1 MAVVGRGIAGL
12 SLARELLFQ
21 TKKSIVLIG
30 PEKALPGSATIV
42 AQGVS
47 AVKGLVLGKEPLFV
61 AKLAGHRF
69 LKKWLAE
76 VSRESGLG
84 VSFDGAG
91 VGEISTTME
100 DLQWNMTRAYHRRF
114 QGIFGAVSGTFSGSE
129 SWPGSASSKR
139 PFGADPYR
147 GHHQGVLHPE
157 DFWFDPE
164 EALCALENLLSK
176 APHQVTSVFR
186 TAAALSLEDSGL
198 VQIRF
203 DGEEVVNARHVVLA
217 AGHQTP
223 NLLAG
228 ILGSSQGSDF
238 GPLKTAGWS
247 EVGGE
252 TLTFPALKSGPLA
265 FSAASFRGTSL
276 GVSSFV
282 RRTHSLTRK
291 KNGCLI
297 AGSTAQ
303 KTLEKPFAKK
313 PVSPVESM
321 AYEIEM
327 MAGHQATDP
336 AAWQSRFGLRL
347 RTKDRA
353 PVCGRLSGFADR
365 IWVFSGFYK
374 NGLQLAPLM
383 AADLA
388 QAIASNDETVISKQC
403 IASRFG
409 V

>member
-12 SLARELLFQ
+12 SLARELLFK

-30 PEKALPGSATIV
+30 PETALPGSATVV

-47 AVKGLVLGKEPLFV
+47 AVKGLVLGKEPLFA

-129 SWPGSASSKR
+129 SWPGTASSER
-139 PFGADPYR
+139 PLGANPYR

-176 APHQVTSVFR
+176 AHHQVTSVFR

-203 DGEEVVNARHVVLA
+203 DGQEAVTARQVVLA

-223 NLLAG
+223 SLLAG
-228 ILGSSQGSDF
+228 ILGSSQGFDF

-252 TLTFPALKSGPLA
+252 TLTFQAPRSGPLA
-265 FSAASFRGTSL
+265 FSAASFHGPGL

-303 KTLEKPFAKK
+303 KTLEKPVEKK
-313 PVSPVESM
+313 LLSPVYSM

-353 PVCGRLSGFADR
+353 PVCGRLLGFADR

-388 QAIASNDETVISKQC
+388 QAMASNDETVISKQC
-403 IASRFG
+403 RASRFG